1 MTVGS
6 KQISP
11 EQNNL
16 RTYLVN
22 LPPMKRNRRILL
34 SILTAAAILTAAD
47 LLCGSAGADIAV
59 MKMLRIPRI
68 LTAILAGGALAMSGA

>member
-1 MTVGS
+1 
-6 KQISP
+6 
-11 EQNNL
+11 
-16 RTYLVN
+16 
-22 LPPMKRNRRILL
+22 MKRNRRILL